1 MKINSKI
8 AGVLIVIILVG
19 GILLSS
25 ALGFWHVDNISK
37 GNGNG
42 ATEGEN
48 FVRGNTTYDTLLT
61 YGLEKEQINEILGGS
76 VTDTNRLVKDICT
89 DRNLEFYDVKTKLND
104 LLTDK

>member
-8 AGVLIVIILVG
+8 AGILIVVILVG

-25 ALGFWHVDNISK
+25 ALGLWHVDNISK
-37 GNGNG
+37 GNGNKT
-42 ATEGEN
+42 TEGESL
-48 FVRGNTTYDTLLT
+48 VRGNTTYNTLLT

-76 VTDTNRLVKDICT
+76 VTDTNRLVKDICI